1 MRCKRNLRKCRA
13 CGWETK
19 NARPSVCPE
28 CGGDMRCDKSAV
40 LGYALCSAHGGPVPA
55 RGFYGTG
62 TMTTGSGS
70 SFKLTRLA
78 ARYNDIQKNGSLL
91 SNRAAVDIID
101 QRIVQL
107 AGRID
112 ENDMPERVKALYTL
126 WKEFTEAL
134 NSGRDIESTIAL
146 KKMEDAFE
154 KVYHDYMAWQQ
165 MFEALDYRRKMV
177 EGEVKILKEIK
188 AIITIED
195 ARDLQIK
202 LLAAVM
208 RVLQDD
214 PRKLK
219 QVQYEFA
226 RITGDISDAVAAFD
240 ADNDEGGDGT
250 GGGEAGPGNVDQAE
264 FLHSGDEGRPDP

>member
-1 MRCKRNLRKCRA
+1 
-13 CGWETK
+13 
-19 NARPSVCPE
+19 
-28 CGGDMRCDKSAV
+28 
-40 LGYALCSAHGGPVPA
+40 
-55 RGFYGTG
+55 
-62 TMTTGSGS
+62 MTTGSGS
-70 SFKLTRLA
+70 SFALTRLA
-78 ARYNDIQKNGSLL
+78 ARYNQIQKNGPLL

-101 QRIVQL
+101 QRIMQL
-107 AGRID
+107 ADRID
-112 ENDMPERVKALYTL
+112 ENDMPERVKLLYGL
-126 WKEFTEAL
+126 WQEYSEAL
-134 NSGRDIESTIAL
+134 NSGRSTEAAIARG
-146 KKMEDAFE
+146 KMDEAFE

-214 PRKLK
+214 PKKLK

-226 RITGDISDAVAAFD
+226 RITGDVSDTVAEEYVD
-240 ADNDEGGDGT
+240 DDEGGDGA
-250 GGGEAGPGNVDQAE
+250 GGGEAGFGDVDQAE
-264 FLHSGDEGRPDP
+264 FLYPGDEERPDP